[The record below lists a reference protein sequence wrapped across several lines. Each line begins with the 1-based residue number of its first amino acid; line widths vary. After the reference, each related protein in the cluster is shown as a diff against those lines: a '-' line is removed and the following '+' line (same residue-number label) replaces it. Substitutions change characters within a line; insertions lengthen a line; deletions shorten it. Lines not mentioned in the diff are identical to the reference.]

1 MPFPRRN
8 ILPVC
13 ALSLFCAA
21 HAFAQ
26 SSSSVAV
33 PPDSSVSS
41 SSVSSSSVSISSAA
55 LSAPPA
61 SSAAPVKMPRPLRSV
76 LYLSGGENSPW
87 FYLGVLYAVRDYRIP
102 VDSVSGTSWG
112 AWIGS
117 LWTSGWNLDDIQRL
131 LTEGDVAPYLS
142 EDALSPSEKESR
154 ITSLPIAP
162 AGNSALEMRFSLAVD
177 TAGYASLRSRPLV
190 PDTAALRYSLF
201 KLRVQESLDRASAGA
216 VVPFAA
222 SLCGKS
228 LSGSPSDVLRTLPF
242 RGNAS
247 AGDFCGIVPDVPAD
261 SSMFAIVATP
271 FPVRNAE
278 RNTDPWRS
286 AVIDAS
292 LSRLQEMPSPGVVIR
307 PHSLMNLKTP
317 ADWMK
322 AGYKEVEARMGDFL
336 PVMNRPRIYVASK
349 DTLYPRFRYA
359 PSFDS
364 LPSEV
369 YSHVAAL
376 WNSADT
382 GFAAPENFA
391 RRLLS
396 TPLYDSLQMNLE
408 RDGSLSVIARESPIL
423 EVKAG
428 GFGSNVTGANAYGN
442 ILFNYVNQFE
452 YRLSAT
458 GFAGENSYGFSPE
471 MQLRGMWQG
480 NWNFYVRGDFAKYE
494 PLRGYFS
501 DEPAELRIYREKR
514 SDASLGLDYALDS
527 IRNIGVKVTV
537 GNGKFV
543 TELSSVYGEMET
555 RSLAPDLVYTECS
568 AGYVPWFGSSG
579 HSISGNAGFRSVN
592 LAVNGIT
599 SAPLYFSSSVDA
611 GAFVSPWRYLTFGGG
626 AAGGVNI
633 RRESGYGYEYP
644 EKFSVSDDEEEYA
657 IGNRYRLHEHPTP
670 WSEEWNFTDLSS
682 HHYGLVRAS
691 IGLHSEYFGA
701 WIFGAYIRDFEDNP
715 TIDLGVNRLIME
727 PTLRAAYKSLEV
739 RAGMSRLTDVDNVS
753 DFKDFKNY
761 RYFVK
766 IGSFQFGS

>member
-55 LSAPPA
+55 LSAPPPA
-61 SSAAPVKMPRPLRSV
+61 PSAAPVKMPRPLRSV
-76 LYLSGGENSPW
+76 LYLGCG
-87 FYLGVLYAVRDYRIP
+87 

-131 LTEGDVAPYLS
+131 LTEDDVAPYLS

-322 AGYKEVEARMGDFL
+322 AGYKEVEARMGDCS
-336 PVMNRPRIYVASK
+336 PVMNHPRIYVASK
-349 DTLYPRFRYA
+349 DTL
-359 PSFDS
+359 
-364 LPSEV
+364 
-369 YSHVAAL
+369 
-376 WNSADT
+376 
-382 GFAAPENFA
+382 
-391 RRLLS
+391 
-396 TPLYDSLQMNLE
+396 
-408 RDGSLSVIARESPIL
+408 
-423 EVKAG
+423 
-428 GFGSNVTGANAYGN
+428 
-442 ILFNYVNQFE
+442 
-452 YRLSAT
+452 
-458 GFAGENSYGFSPE
+458 
-471 MQLRGMWQG
+471 
-480 NWNFYVRGDFAKYE
+480 
-494 PLRGYFS
+494 
-501 DEPAELRIYREKR
+501 
-514 SDASLGLDYALDS
+514 
-527 IRNIGVKVTV
+527 
-537 GNGKFV
+537 
-543 TELSSVYGEMET
+543 
-555 RSLAPDLVYTECS
+555 
-568 AGYVPWFGSSG
+568 
-579 HSISGNAGFRSVN
+579 
-592 LAVNGIT
+592 
-599 SAPLYFSSSVDA
+599 
-611 GAFVSPWRYLTFGGG
+611 
-626 AAGGVNI
+626 
-633 RRESGYGYEYP
+633 
-644 EKFSVSDDEEEYA
+644 
-657 IGNRYRLHEHPTP
+657 
-670 WSEEWNFTDLSS
+670 
-682 HHYGLVRAS
+682 
-691 IGLHSEYFGA
+691 
-701 WIFGAYIRDFEDNP
+701 
-715 TIDLGVNRLIME
+715 
-727 PTLRAAYKSLEV
+727 
-739 RAGMSRLTDVDNVS
+739 
-753 DFKDFKNY
+753 
-761 RYFVK
+761 
-766 IGSFQFGS
+766 

>member
-8 ILPVC
+8 ILPVVC

-21 HAFAQ
+21 HAFAW
-26 SSSSVAV
+26 SSSSAAV
-33 PPDSSVSS
+33 PPDTSVSS
-41 SSVSSSSVSISSAA
+41 SSVA
-55 LSAPPA
+55 LSVPLLGP
-61 SSAAPVKMPRPLRSV
+61 SALPVKMQQPLRSV

-87 FYLGVLYAVRDYRIP
+87 FYLGVLYAIRDYRIP

-117 LWTSGWNLDDIQRL
+117 LWTSDWNLDDIQRL
-131 LTEGDVAPYLS
+131 LTEKDIAPYLA
-142 EDALSPSEKESR
+142 EDALSPSGMAFR
-154 ITSLPIAP
+154 MFPLPIAP
-162 AGNSALEMRFSLAVD
+162 TGVPALEMRFSLAVD
-177 TAGYASLRSRPLV
+177 TAGNASLRSRSLV

-201 KLRVQESLDRASAGA
+201 KLRVQESLDRANAGA

-228 LSGSPSDVLRTLPF
+228 LSGFPSDVLRTLPF
-242 RGNAS
+242 KGNAS

-261 SSMFAIVATP
+261 PSVFAIVATP
-271 FPVRNAE
+271 FPVRNAV
-278 RNTDPWRS
+278 RDTDPWRS
-286 AVIDAS
+286 AVIDAA
-292 LSRLQEMPSPGVVIR
+292 LSRLQKMPSPGVVIR

-322 AGYKEVEARMGDFL
+322 AGYKEVEARMGDFS

-369 YSHVAAL
+369 YSHIAAL
-376 WNSADT
+376 WNPADT
-382 GFAAPENFA
+382 GFSAPENFA
-391 RRLLS
+391 RRLFAA
-396 TPLYDSLQMNLE
+396 PLYDSLQMNLE
-408 RDGSLSVIARESPIL
+408 SDGSLSIVARESPIL
-423 EVKAG
+423 DVKVG
-428 GFGSNVTGANAYGN
+428 GFGSNVTGANVYGN

-452 YRLSAT
+452 YRLSAA

-501 DEPAELRIYREKR
+501 GDSADLRIYREKR

-543 TELSSVYGEMET
+543 TALSSVYGEMET
-555 RSLAPDLVYTECS
+555 RSLAPDLVYTESS

-592 LAVNGIT
+592 LAVNGMT

-611 GAFVSPWRYLTFGGG
+611 SAFVSPWRYLTFGGG

-644 EKFSVSDDEEEYA
+644 EKFNVSDDEEEYA

-691 IGLHSEYFGA
+691 IGLHSGYFGA

-715 TIDLGVNRLIME
+715 TIDLGVNRLILE

-766 IGSFQFGS
+766 IGSFQFGN